1 MRFWILR
8 GYATEGRNNVRAA
21 LALPAVQAAP
31 VVHAHALYVGGTL
44 AASQSDYV
52 EARKM
57 LAACLELRR
66 GLGNP
71 ARDRGHAVDAGA
83 DPVERGRRR
92 AGAPERGGGAVDL
105 PRAQGPHRRGD
116 RAPAPGRDLPRPG
129 RDRRIARAAGAV
141 PRDRARDQAP
151 RARGRVRA
159 RAGRAGAGRRRP
171 AGGAEAPRPRA
182 RRGARRRGQA
192 RRGDR
197 AVVAGPRRPR
207 RRRRRCR
214 VPAGRP
220 GAARV
225 PRVRDERRDSWAASR
240 TMRGSCTCRA
250 TRPRRCGCTRR
261 SRPRASG
268 WCCAAGRGT
277 SSAGAATSLPVVQ
290 RSAIRRS
297 RRRGRKARAGASTGR
312 SATRRR
318 WRRLGRSQPEFL
330 PTAAFGGSWKE
341 KARSGVAGA
350 GLACCLRLRQAAALR
365 RRVSQPATRAPPRRA
380 REPGSGMSSAVRRSH
395 SKNAERGIHHGH
407 GSVIRPLVDVTSVH
421 NRAMHVARRTEQ
433 SHGGSNIGSN
443 RRLPKGTPPS
453 IDRGF
458 PRARSLA
465 KER

>member
-21 LALPAVQAAP
+21 LELPEVQAAP

-71 ARDRGHAVDAGA
+71 REIAATLSTLALIRLNEGDAAQARQSEEEALSIFRELKDRIGEAIGLLHLGEICFDLGEI
-83 DPVERGRRR
+83 DESR
-92 AGAPERGGGAVDL
+92 A
-105 PRAQGPHRRGD
+105 
-116 RAPAPGRDLPRPG
+116 
-129 RDRRIARAAGAV
+129 AAGAV

-197 AVVAGPRRPR
+197 AVVAGSRRPR
-207 RRRRRCR
+207 RRRRRRR

-225 PRVRDERRDSWAASR
+225 PRVRDERRAPGLP
-240 TMRGSCTCRA
+240 RG
-250 TRPRRCGCTRR
+250 
-261 SRPRASG
+261 PRADPAPAG
-268 WCCAAGRGT
+268 PRGRGGAAVRGDRGRARAAGAARAGRGT

-318 WRRLGRSQPEFL
+318 WRRLGRSRPEFL
-330 PTAAFGGSWKE
+330 PTAAFGDSWKE
-341 KARSGVAGA
+341 KPARAWPERA
-350 GLACCLRLRQAAALR
+350 WFAACVCVR
-365 RRVSQPATRAPPRRA
+365 RR
-380 REPGSGMSSAVRRSH
+380 
-395 SKNAERGIHHGH
+395 
-407 GSVIRPLVDVTSVH
+407 LC
-421 NRAMHVARRTEQ
+421 
-433 SHGGSNIGSN
+433 GGG
-443 RRLPKGTPPS
+443 
-453 IDRGF
+453 
-458 PRARSLA
+458 
-465 KER
+465 